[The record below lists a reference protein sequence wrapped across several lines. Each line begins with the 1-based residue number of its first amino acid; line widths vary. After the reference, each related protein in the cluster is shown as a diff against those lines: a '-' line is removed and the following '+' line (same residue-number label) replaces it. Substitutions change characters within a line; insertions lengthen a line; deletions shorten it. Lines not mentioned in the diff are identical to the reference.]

1 MVAVRD
7 VGVPLSH
14 MQYIASY
21 PCGIVVN
28 GRNGPYCRWWFITN
42 NGGILVNK
50 NGQRF
55 ITEKEGI
62 CHVTPSLAS
71 QPDGCHYVL
80 CDQAGWDRTLSKI
93 KLGALIGLPSW
104 PAERVEAEFKVGK
117 NLWKCDTLEELCQKS
132 GMNLDGLKKQI
143 ATWNEAAKNHN
154 DLQFGRS
161 DKDMYPLGKGP
172 YYMIRMEP
180 WNNLSCGGV
189 RVNEDLQVLGHE
201 TC

>member
-1 MVAVRD
+1 M
-7 VGVPLSH
+7 
-14 MQYIASY
+14 
-21 PCGIVVN
+21 
-28 GRNGPYCRWWFITN
+28 
-42 NGGILVNK
+42 
-50 NGQRF
+50 
-55 ITEKEGI
+55 
-62 CHVTPSLAS
+62 
-71 QPDGCHYVL
+71 
-80 CDQAGWDRTLSKI
+80 
-93 KLGALIGLPSW
+93 IGLPSW

-189 RVNEDLQVLGHE
+189 RVNEDLQVLGWDMKPVNHFYAPVKPLPVFTE
-201 TC
+201 PSTAAVTPAASLTPPVGLQARRLWANRSVNSPVI